1 MNLMHR
7 IVVDEIFQTETI
19 IQYVYINLQVCCTT
33 VYLLDLELWAVIHQ
47 LIQQDITGFCS
58 FLLI

>member
-1 MNLMHR
+1 MNLMYR
-7 IVVDEIFQTETI
+7 IVADEIFQTETI

-33 VYLLDLELWAVIHQ
+33 VYLLDLELRAVIHQ
-47 LIQQDITGFCS
+47 LIQQNITVLCS